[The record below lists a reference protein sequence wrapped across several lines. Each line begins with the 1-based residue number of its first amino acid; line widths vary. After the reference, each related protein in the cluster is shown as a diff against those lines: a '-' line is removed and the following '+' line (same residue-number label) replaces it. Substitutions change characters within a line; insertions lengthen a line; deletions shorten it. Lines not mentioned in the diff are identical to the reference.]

1 VADDPE
7 KEWYANYHKEYFR
20 RLGKSFTDRDY
31 QRVSDEMALEPEWQA
46 PTSDTKASQ
55 LPPEL
60 QNTYKAAVDE
70 ATYSKNIKTGAKTR
84 YSDEQIAQRMKGI
97 TKAADFH
104 ISQHVL
110 GNTGKVE
117 ESNLSASENLTP
129 MAKKPKKPMVNEDGV
144 PVMSAQEMIDL
155 LPPEEVAKRQR
166 QDARTDKKLAGI
178 TPAQLAQ
185 EKKRRL
191 NPSSA
196 DYEKILSDVRE
207 AGGSYTIGPNK
218 YYPEGT
224 SYQGTTSTKDVD
236 MASKKGK
243 KGKAS
248 GAGQNMTPAVEAV
261 VNRVEDATPEATTED
276 APAKTKSSRTR
287 TPAQQAARTQRER
300 AKREASKEK
309 TDAPSD
315 PPSAPSDAV
324 TSEIA
329 ETPSTPASKPN
340 MFGTYAEQKAAN
352 PVAPLETTPTRRDP
366 SSSKTPPSTL
376 PPSIFGT
383 IKEQR
388 EGTAPKPVAEIGYPH
403 TDVPYGG
410 RPDPAAWAH
419 LDGEPEPQLFDHE
432 KETVNDGAQSTVL
445 PPRLRE
451 RIGHFSQGAK
461 NWAQAMVKSS
471 APQASPQ
478 QALQPPT
485 ASAPQ
490 ASAPQASAP
499 QASPYPAPSRQNAS
513 EPSMSG
519 ADNSVNKGAY
529 AGGNI
534 NNATGATVG
543 NTHTQKISGGYG
555 PVTATTSGRAT
566 SSGKGGV
573 TASTSGNATSGH
585 PRAQNASRGS
595 RPTNKG

>member
-1 VADDPE
+1 
-7 KEWYANYHKEYFR
+7 
-20 RLGKSFTDRDY
+20 
-31 QRVSDEMALEPEWQA
+31 
-46 PTSDTKASQ
+46 
-55 LPPEL
+55 
-60 QNTYKAAVDE
+60 
-70 ATYSKNIKTGAKTR
+70 
-84 YSDEQIAQRMKGI
+84 
-97 TKAADFH
+97 
-104 ISQHVL
+104 
-110 GNTGKVE
+110 
-117 ESNLSASENLTP
+117 
-129 MAKKPKKPMVNEDGV
+129 MVNEDGV
-144 PVMSAQEMIDL
+144 PVMSAQQMIDL

-166 QDARTDKKLAGI
+166 QDARHQKKLAGI

-243 KGKAS
+243 KSKAS
-248 GAGQNMTPAVEAV
+248 GAGKNMTPAVEAV
-261 VNRVEDATPEATTED
+261 VNRVEDATPEATTDD

-300 AKREASKEK
+300 AKRETSKEK
-309 TDAPSD
+309 TDAS
-315 PPSAPSDAV
+315 SAPSDAI

-340 MFGTYAEQKAAN
+340 MFGTYAEQKAGTASK
-352 PVAPLETTPTRRDP
+352 PESPEGYPTGN
-366 SSSKTPPSTL
+366 KVLFGTPPATKESSDEGIFGSVQSQKDNSAPKPEAAVGYPRTNS
-376 PPSIFGT
+376 SIFGSGP
-383 IKEQR
+383 E
-388 EGTAPKPVAEIGYPH
+388 EGAYEAPS
-403 TDVPYGG
+403 
-410 RPDPAAWAH
+410 
-419 LDGEPEPQLFDHE
+419 PQLFDHE
-432 KETVNDGAQSTVL
+432 KETVNDGEQSTVL

-451 RIGHFSQGAK
+451 RMGHFSQGAK
-461 NWAQAMVKSS
+461 NWAQSMLKQSAS

-478 QALQPPT
+478 ALQPPT
-485 ASAPQ
+485 DSAPQ
-490 ASAPQASAP
+490 DSAPRDSTP
-499 QASPYPAPSRQNAS
+499 ASPYPAPSRQNAP
-513 EPSMSG
+513 EPSMS
-519 ADNSVNKGAY
+519 APDYSVNKGAY

-543 NTHTQKISGGYG
+543 NTHTQKISGGSG

>member
-1 VADDPE
+1 MADDPE

-20 RLGKSFTDRDY
+20 RLGKSFTDLDH

-70 ATYSKNIKTGAKTR
+70 ATYSKNIKTGAKTK

-117 ESNLSASENLTP
+117 ESNLPLSENLTP

-144 PVMSAQEMIDL
+144 PVMSAQQMIDL

-207 AGGSYTIGPNK
+207 AGGSYTIGSNK

-243 KGKAS
+243 KSKAS
-248 GAGQNMTPAVEAV
+248 GAGKNMTPAVEAV
-261 VNRVEDATPEATTED
+261 VNRVEDATPEATTDD

-300 AKREASKEK
+300 AKRETSKEK
-309 TDAPSD
+309 TDES
-315 PPSAPSDAV
+315 SAPSDAV

-366 SSSKTPPSTL
+366 SSSETPPSTM
-376 PPSIFGT
+376 PKSIFGT
-383 IKEQR
+383 VAEQQA
-388 EGTAPKPVAEIGYPH
+388 GTAPKPELAIKPPRTNVSI
-403 TDVPYGG
+403 YGPG
-410 RPDPAAWAH
+410 
-419 LDGEPEPQLFDHE
+419 PEEGAYEAPSPQLFDHE
-432 KETVNDGAQSTVL
+432 KETVNDGEQSTVL

-451 RIGHFSQGAK
+451 RISHFGTGAK
-461 NWAQAMVKSS
+461 NWAQAMVKPS
-471 APQASPQ
+471 APQQALQPPAASASPQASPQ
-478 QALQPPT
+478 TLQPPT

-490 ASAPQASAP
+490 ASAP
-499 QASPYPAPSRQNAS
+499 ASPYSAQPST
-513 EPSMSG
+513 SG
-519 ADNSVNKGAY
+519 VDNSVNKGAY
-529 AGGNI
+529 SAGPMSASNVNTGNSGRI
-534 NNATGATVG
+534 GDE